1 MLAAIE
7 FGDFIKFVV
16 FFFVVV
22 LPILRTIHEAVKTRQ
37 AESRRRAESGAP
49 ATEVEEGG
57 DADADGDEARRAF
70 EALMRGEDPARA
82 PAPPP
87 IPAAAP
93 AVEVVSRRVERGRA
107 GDLHR
112 EARESELPGQ
122 IEERLET
129 RGDEARSSEG
139 ESYEEELEARGL
151 AQPDEEELAAAE
163 NRRRI
168 DEERSRRE
176 AFLRAERESAAG
188 RRVTVGSA
196 AMTSFEL
203 DKKPVETAATRPA
216 RAERATKLLG
226 TRADLRRAVL
236 AAEVLGRP
244 SALREPGEGPVGLR

>member
-1 MLAAIE
+1 MLAAID

-22 LPILRTIHEAVKTRQ
+22 LPILRTIHEAVKTRNE
-37 AESRRRAESGAP
+37 ESRRRAESGAP
-49 ATEVEEGG
+49 ATEVEDGG
-57 DADADGDEARRAF
+57 EADGDEARRAF
-70 EALMRGEDPARA
+70 EALMRGEEPARE

-87 IPAAAP
+87 IPVAAP
-93 AVEVVSRRVERGRA
+93 AVEAVSRRVERGRA

-151 AQPDEEELAAAE
+151 AQPDEEELATAE

-168 DEERSRRE
+168 DEERARRE

-188 RRVTVGSA
+188 RRVSVSSG

-203 DKKPVETAATRPA
+203 ESKPPELATPRTA
-216 RAERATKLLG
+216 RAERAAKLLG